1 MGATKQVAD
10 APPLGAWS
18 ITNGLATVLG
28 MTLAEALQLGTEVS
42 RDMDVVELWSGVGSI
57 SGAAAASG
65 YESAPYDLHRVP
77 GVTDVD
83 SEDCEDI
90 SSPAG
95 FLKAVMLTL
104 RIREGGLLAMGP
116 DCSSFTFPNS
126 SRHLRKVDNHW
137 GDLGYMPVLVGN
149 ISAIIAMFLF
159 QLALTRGVH
168 CTVENPPD
176 SRIFHFW
183 SETSRLLTLLQD
195 SGACWSQTVH
205 RCAYDSSRLPRLSK
219 LYKFIGSWQGVK
231 GLNARCTCN
240 GIHRLTG
247 SRDAANK
254 WTGDVV
260 ALGESASYPKALG
273 EALLRAWEQATPV
286 PMEVRKKAGE
296 SLWID
301 THGSMHL
308 GVKASRSDDGTPPP
322 AKRRD
327 FRGAHSKENMDSKQ
341 KAIQEN
347 SDCGPWGQM
356 INKVVQRLPADGG
369 PWGAVERLPADG
381 GPWDAV
387 ERLPADG
394 GPWGAVERLPEDCG
408 PWGVVE
414 RLPEDCGPWGAV
426 ERLPEDCG
434 PWGAVE
440 RLPKDCGPCGADK
453 QVGRSSGDREQVQA
467 QECGPQTA
475 LEHLGPWAMVENKE
489 HQKKGGPTCGAE
501 QKRLKTAKATASNKA
516 AKNAGPWGALLDDP
530 DKFNDEY
537 DAVDRRIV
545 RERERASS
553 TRERAW
559 SAR

>member
-1 MGATKQVAD
+1 VYHGGDKAGCRRTAIGSVVHHKL
-10 APPLGAWS
+10 LGD
-18 ITNGLATVLG
+18 GFLG
-28 MTLAEALQLGTEVS
+28 MTLAEALRLGTEVS
-42 RDMDVVELWSGVGSI
+42 RDLDVVELWSGVGSI

-183 SETSRLLTLLQD
+183 SETCRLFTLLQD

-247 SRDAANK
+247 SRDAENR

-260 ALGESASYPKALG
+260 ALGESAAYPKALG

-286 PMEVRKKAGE
+286 PLEVRKKAGE

-347 SDCGPWGQM
+347 SD
-356 INKVVQRLPADGG
+356 
-369 PWGAVERLPADG
+369 
-381 GPWDAV
+381 
-387 ERLPADG
+387 G

-426 ERLPEDCG
+426 ERLPKRA
-434 PWGAVE
+434 GA
-440 RLPKDCGPCGADK
+440 
-453 QVGRSSGDREQVQA
+453 REQVQA
-467 QECGPQTA
+467 QVCEPQSA
-475 LEHLGPWAMVENKE
+475 LEHMGPWAMVENKE
-489 HQKKGGPTCGAE
+489 HQKKGGPTCGAG
-501 QKRLKTAKATASNKA
+501 QKRLKTATATASDKA
-516 AKNAGPWGALLDDP
+516 AKIAGPWGALLDDP

-537 DAVDRRIV
+537 DRRIV
-545 RERERASS
+545 RERQRASS
-553 TRERAW
+553 ARERAW